1 MPREADWVWILSR
14 GPIRAADPITTLLVE
29 GRRASWP
36 LGVKADTLRGWDGYE
51 LNLFGCA
58 VAPTEEPGWPQWV
71 LSVGDKDVAIQIW
84 RLRAHLPNA
93 AAFAELRWPA
103 DVGVWPAAVGVSK
116 RIHLA
121 AGWEG
126 LTPAEQD
133 RAVTGAAGAM
143 RAIHGLVSQRGK
155 KAGDGQLWPGG
166 PEEFLED
173 LWAAVERHTAST
185 GRRRPKITGTRGESF
200 RAMMQ
205 RRPAERTLR
214 DWLGKVGLRPRDVES
229 GKVTRAN
236 YSQFVAEQRP
246 YSGR

>member
-1 MPREADWVWILSR
+1 MWAMDVK
-14 GPIRAADPITTLLVE
+14 T
-29 GRRASWP
+29 ASLACWN
-36 LGVKADTLRGWDGYE
+36 GYE
-51 LNLFGCA
+51 LDLVGCT
-58 VAPTEEPGWPQWV
+58 VPLTEEPVWPQWV
-71 LSVGDKDVAIQIW
+71 ASVDGKKVAIQIW
-84 RLRAHLPNA
+84 RLRAHRPNA

-103 DVGVWPAAVGVSK
+103 VDGLCPPVVGVSK
-116 RIHLA
+116 TIHLA

-133 RAVTGAAGAM
+133 GAAASATRAM
-143 RAIHGLVSQRGK
+143 RAIHGLISQRGK
-155 KAGDGQLWPGG
+155 KRGDGQLWPAG

-173 LWAAVERHTAST
+173 LWAAVERYTAST

-200 RAMMQ
+200 RTMMQ